1 MDTPLSSLL
10 FQLFPAGMYE
20 SAFSID
26 GRSREAVECHLVR
39 SRLYRTDVGTGER
52 TCCKSIT
59 GLVAMDAA
67 SVVSFVL
74 VITARGRDCVWP
86 VTTLG

>member
-1 MDTPLSSLL
+1 M
-10 FQLFPAGMYE
+10 
-20 SAFSID
+20 
-26 GRSREAVECHLVR
+26 R